1 MNSRVSPL
9 LGAAIREPL
18 HRHRP
23 PPPAKQSEQQGTAYL
38 SLRTT
43 TWKKKQRSK
52 VTETVKQS
60 KQKPTGKKNRDW
72 GLCTEKKKNRVLPSG
87 TNTIPA
93 ILPSNTP
100 TAPALPNATTIL
112 PQLIIFLPP
121 GAAPLE
127 EKAAPAPLHG
137 EGVNSCCHWTF
148 QSLSSFSHTPP
159 PPTPPQSCCRE
170 GRTRLTEGTKET
182 GENRAEEKTAERRKS
197 SRGNATAKPASST
210 AFRATTGQPSDPY
223 LRLLFIVL
231 HVSGSLRG
239 QSRK

>member
-1 MNSRVSPL
+1 LEEEAEKQGDRNS
-9 LGAAIREPL
+9 E
-18 HRHRP
+18 
-23 PPPAKQSEQQGTAYL
+23 AKQTEAN
-38 SLRTT
+38 REE
-43 TWKKKQRSK
+43 KQRLGSLHG
-52 VTETVKQS
+52 E
-60 KQKPTGKKNRDW
+60 KKNRA
-72 GLCTEKKKNRVLPSG
+72 LPSG

-197 SRGNATAKPASST
+197 SRGNATAKPATST
-210 AFRATTGQPSDPY
+210 TVSPSIQAHH
-223 LRLLFIVL
+223 LR
-231 HVSGSLRG
+231 
-239 QSRK
+239 